1 VIMELTASTYL
12 IMLLGLL
19 FGGLF
24 LGFPMAFTLGGS
36 AVLAAL
42 IYSGPG
48 MLSFAASQLYSGM
61 LSIGLISLPLFVFI
75 ACLFERSGIAEE
87 MFECF
92 RQWLAGVHGSV
103 AMATVVVCTI
113 IAAFSGVSTAGV
125 VTMGIIALPLMLRYG
140 YNKSIASGSIM
151 AGGALAI
158 LIPPSVSFI
167 VYGMLA
173 RVSIG
178 KLFAGGIV
186 PGLILALGYLVYIN
200 LRCRLNPELGPP
212 VPVEDRVSFQEKVR
226 MTRGLLVPFLLILSI
241 LGTILIGAASPSE
254 AAAIGAGVALLCV
267 AAKRKLTLALLWESC
282 DRTFRICNMVMWII
296 VGAKLFA
303 TMFVTV
309 GAADLIRQFFLNLNV
324 TPLVMVMIM
333 QMTYIIMGCVTEEIT
348 MMCLT
353 LPIYAPILASYG
365 FDPVW
370 FGVLFMINMQIGYLS
385 PPFGYCLFYLKGV
398 APPEITTMDLYRS
411 VWPFILIQ
419 IAVVLLVI
427 FFPQLTLWLPSNV
440 LGLR

>member
-1 VIMELTASTYL
+1 MELTASAYL
-12 IMLLGLL
+12 ILLLALL
-19 FGGLF
+19 FAGLF

-36 AVLAAL
+36 AIIASL

-48 MLSFAASQLYSGM
+48 MLAFAASQLYSGM
-61 LSIGLISLPLFVFI
+61 LSLGLISLPLFVFI
-75 ACLFERSGIAEE
+75 ACLFEKSGIAED

-92 RQWLAGVHGSV
+92 RQWLAPVHGSV

-140 YNKSIASGSIM
+140 YDKSLASGAIM
-151 AGGALAI
+151 AGGGLAI

-178 KLFAGGIV
+178 KLFAGGII
-186 PGLILALGYLVYIN
+186 PGLMLTLGYLTYIN
-200 LRCRLNPELGPP
+200 LRCRLNPAFGPP
-212 VPVEDRVSFQEKVR
+212 VPVEDRVSLKER
-226 MTRGLLVPFLLILSI
+226 LHMTRGLVAPFLLILSI

-254 AAAIGAGVALLCV
+254 AAAIGAAVALLCV
-267 AAKRKLTLALLWESC
+267 AAKRKLTWGLLRESC

-303 TMFVTV
+303 SMFVTV
-309 GAADLIRQFFLNLNV
+309 GAADLIRQFFLHLDV
-324 TPLVMVMIM
+324 SPLVMVIIM
-333 QMTYIIMGCVTEEIT
+333 QLTYIVLGCVTEEIT

-353 LPIYAPILASYG
+353 LPIYAPILAGLG

-398 APPEITTMDLYRS
+398 APPEIRTVDLYRS

-419 IAVVLLVI
+419 CAVVLLVI
-427 FFPQLTLWLPSNV
+427 LFPQLVLWLPNSV

>member
-1 VIMELTASTYL
+1 MELTASTYL

-19 FGGLF
+19 FAGLF
-24 LGFPMAFTLGGS
+24 LGFPMAFTLGSS

-42 IYSGPG
+42 VYSGPG
-48 MLSFAASQLYSGM
+48 MLAFAASQLYSGM

-75 ACLFERSGIAEE
+75 ACLFERSGIAGE

-167 VYGMLA
+167 VYGMLT

-186 PGLILALGYLVYIN
+186 PGLILALSYLVYIN

-212 VPVEDRVSFQEKVR
+212 VPAEDRVSFREKVR

-254 AAAIGAGVALLCV
+254 AAAIGAAVALLCV

-309 GAADLIRQFFLNLNV
+309 GAADLIRQFFLNLDV
-324 TPLVMVMIM
+324 SPLVMVIIM

-398 APPEITTMDLYRS
+398 APPEITTMDLYKS

-419 IAVVLLVI
+419 ATVVLLVI

>member
-1 VIMELTASTYL
+1 MELTASTYL

-48 MLSFAASQLYSGM
+48 MLAFAASQLYSGM

-140 YNKSIASGSIM
+140 YDKSIASGSIM

-333 QMTYIIMGCVTEEIT
+333 QTTYIIMGCVTEEIT

-427 FFPQLTLWLPSNV
+427 FFPQLALWLPSNV
-440 LGLR
+440 LGLN

>member
-212 VPVEDRVSFQEKVR
+212 VPVGDRVSFQEKVR

-419 IAVVLLVI
+419 AAVVLLVI

>member
-1 VIMELTASTYL
+1 MELTASTYL

-19 FGGLF
+19 FAGLF

-36 AVLAAL
+36 AVLAAI

-48 MLSFAASQLYSGM
+48 MLAFAASQLYSGM

-212 VPVEDRVSFQEKVR
+212 VPVEDRVPFQEKVR

-254 AAAIGAGVALLCV
+254 AAAIGAAVALLCV
-267 AAKRKLTLALLWESC
+267 AAKKKLTKGLLWESC

-309 GAADLIRQFFLNLNV
+309 GAADLIRQFFLNLDV
-324 TPLVMVMIM
+324 SPLVMVMIM

-398 APPEITTMDLYRS
+398 APPEITTMDLYKS

-419 IAVVLLVI
+419 ATVVLLVI

>member
-1 VIMELTASTYL
+1 MELTASTYL
-12 IMLLGLL
+12 IMLLALL

-36 AVLAAL
+36 AVLAAI

-48 MLSFAASQLYSGM
+48 MLAFAASQLYSGM

-178 KLFAGGIV
+178 KLFAGGII
-186 PGLILALGYLVYIN
+186 PGLILALSYLVYIN

-212 VPVEDRVSFQEKVR
+212 VPVEDRVSFREKVR

-254 AAAIGAGVALLCV
+254 AAAIGAAVALLCV

-309 GAADLIRQFFLNLNV
+309 GAADLIRQFFLNLDV
-324 TPLVMVMIM
+324 SPLVMVIIM

-398 APPEITTMDLYRS
+398 APPEITTMDLYKS

-419 IAVVLLVI
+419 ATVVLLVI

>member
-1 VIMELTASTYL
+1 MELTASTYL

-186 PGLILALGYLVYIN
+186 PGLILALSYLVYIN